1 MMSRSEDVRR
11 IDETLVRDD
20 VMDVE
25 EADLIAE
32 AIATGKDAQII
43 AWLED
48 TLECD
53 GTNTEAKLAAILRG
67 VIRTLTEV
75 ILPRRP

>member
-1 MMSRSEDVRR
+1 MSCR
-11 IDETLVRDD
+11 IDEILARDD
-20 VMDVE
+20 VMDIK
-25 EADLIAE
+25 EADQIAE
-32 AIATGKDAQII
+32 AIASEKDVQIL

-75 ILPRRP
+75 ILPRSRGGG

>member
-1 MMSRSEDVRR
+1 MSCR
-11 IDETLVRDD
+11 IDEILARDD
-20 VMDVE
+20 VMDIK
-25 EADLIAE
+25 EADQIAE
-32 AIATGKDAQII
+32 AIATGNDVQIL

-75 ILPRRP
+75 ILPRSRGGG